1 MSESLRDYIA
11 ERADIIDV
19 FEVRNQDGG
28 IDFMLKIDGTYS
40 DDGAEGMLE
49 YHRQYFRDVLKFEDI
64 EIGKRS

>member
-1 MSESLRDYIA
+1 MSQSLRDYIA

-40 DDGAEGMLE
+40 EHGAVGMLD
-49 YHRQYFRDVLKFEDI
+49 YHRQYFRDVLNFEDI
-64 EIGKRS
+64 QIGVRS